1 MLSLAPQRKEVN
13 MSAPIP
19 ASQAPI
25 GYSIRNAARA
35 VDCSERTIYNLV
47 DAGKLRIVKVGRRS
61 IIPASDL
68 RLLIGEIAD

>member
-1 MLSLAPQRKEVN
+1 MLLSLPV
-13 MSAPIP
+13 
-19 ASQAPI
+19 SQVQL

-47 DAGKLRIVKVGRRS
+47 DAGKLRMVKVGRRS

-68 RLLIGEIAD
+68 RVLVGEEAA

>member
-1 MLSLAPQRKEVN
+1 MSLSVHTNEV
-13 MSAPIP
+13 
-19 ASQAPI
+19 QL

-47 DAGKLRIVKVGRRS
+47 DAGKLRMVKVGRRS

-68 RLLIGEIAD
+68 HLLIEGEAA